1 VAFFLG
7 ERVNPDYYNR
17 KLYAKG
23 KGLFPAPLADRPSPA
38 LTEEEKLQRQDLLEP
53 RYQVFIRNPA
63 HPIFAEVYKFRDF
76 FKFLGIDRYYPV
88 PRQRWEGLPPGTE
101 ELLTLPN
108 YRPVTDYQGIA
119 QEILDSFPVDDPQYA
134 KYRAALERHRRAIR
148 DTLTGKSLH
157 LLAGALNDLLLDSGD
172 ANDPASPKLTEFWQQ
187 TDANVQA
194 LRVRVE
200 KFKEMVQ
207 YGDPLVVAGR
217 YGKGRTVAFLT
228 TAGKKWNDWA
238 GGSPASVTYPV
249 VMLELQKYLTSLDS
263 EEIRTVG
270 APLEIQGESSRY
282 DPKVHCFVQRTGSG
296 DAEPAK
302 PTGVAPPGTGAPGLR
317 DLGEQLGSISGNR
330 LSFYFERANEP
341 GVYYFDLTQRA
352 DLGGEP
358 KTETRAYAFNVDTAG
373 ESDLRRVARDE
384 LERIGPV
391 STPAAGSIADRIE
404 RQTDLS
410 ESAWLYLIFLL
421 VLVAEQALAV
431 HLSFHLKG
439 NESSE
444 PANLRP
450 QASAA

>member
-1 VAFFLG
+1 
-7 ERVNPDYYNR
+7 
-17 KLYAKG
+17 
-23 KGLFPAPLADRPSPA
+23 
-38 LTEEEKLQRQDLLEP
+38 
-53 RYQVFIRNPA
+53 
-63 HPIFAEVYKFRDF
+63 
-76 FKFLGIDRYYPV
+76 
-88 PRQRWEGLPPGTE
+88 
-101 ELLTLPN
+101 
-108 YRPVTDYQGIA
+108 
-119 QEILDSFPVDDPQYA
+119 
-134 KYRAALERHRRAIR
+134 
-148 DTLTGKSLH
+148 
-157 LLAGALNDLLLDSGD
+157 
-172 ANDPASPKLTEFWQQ
+172 
-187 TDANVQA
+187 
-194 LRVRVE
+194 
-200 KFKEMVQ
+200 
-207 YGDPLVVAGR
+207 
-217 YGKGRTVAFLT
+217 
-228 TAGKKWNDWA
+228 
-238 GGSPASVTYPV
+238 
-249 VMLELQKYLTSLDS
+249 MLELQKYLTSLDS

-302 PTGVAPPGTGAPGLR
+302 PTGVAPPATGAPGLR

-352 DLGGEP
+352 DLGGDP

-410 ESAWLYLIFLL
+410 ESAWLYLIFLV

-444 PANLRP
+444 PAATIRP
-450 QASAA
+450 EASAA